1 MVIYL
6 LGNNYFLFS
15 IKASNIDEFHVLK
28 LSKKETRKVEK
39 IYLTYTTHSESM
51 SYSLQFTHIRVKA

>member
-28 LSKKETRKVEK
+28 LSKKEISKSRKN
-39 IYLTYTTHSESM
+39 ILNIHYT
-51 SYSLQFTHIRVKA
+51 Q